1 MIRTFQGINPTS
13 QTPVLSRRRPSSSG
27 MWSWVRTASAWFHA
41 VIRGDVNYIRIGH
54 RTNVQDLCM
63 LHVTHDTHPLI
74 IGDDV
79 TIGHN
84 VVLHGCTIQNRV
96 LVGMGSIIMDG
107 AVIGEDS
114 VVGAGAL
121 ITEDTIVPPKS
132 LISRITGQGQTPRD
146 GAGTR
151 LDSRIGAE
159 LCPVFPPVSLRTRQD
174 SPWILGIT
182 SPAPCSIGRPRG
194 ASHPIRTRQIGSPT
208 VGDANVRR
216 SMR

>member
-1 MIRTFQGINPTS
+1 MIRTFQGIKPTIPQS
-13 QTPVLSRRRPSSSG
+13 CFIEE
-27 MWSWVRTASAWFHA
+27 TAVIIGDVVMGEECSAWFHA
-41 VIRGDVNYIRIGH
+41 VIRGDVNYIRIGN

-96 LVGMGSIIMDG
+96 LVGMGAIIMDG

-121 ITEDTIVPPKS
+121 VTEGTIVPPKS
-132 LISRITGQGQTPRD
+132 LI
-146 GAGTR
+146 
-151 LDSRIGAE
+151 
-159 LCPVFPPVSLRTRQD
+159 
-174 SPWILGIT
+174 LG
-182 SPAPCSIGRPRG
+182 SPAKVKRPVTEQEL
-194 ASHPIRTRQIGSPT
+194 AWIRESAQNYIRYSRQYLSGPDKPRPGFW
-208 VGDANVRR
+208 V
-216 SMR
+216 